1 MENAGLHILV
11 VDDSSTMRQLMKMI
25 LTKHLVCRVTE
36 AQDGL
41 AALEKLRE
49 GGFDLVVTDVNMPR
63 MDGLGLIQAVRQE
76 LKSSVPMIVV
86 TTKGGEEDRDKGMAL
101 GANAYLTKPINGT
114 QVVKTVSSLLG

>member
-25 LTKHLVCRVTE
+25 LTKHLICRVTE
-36 AQDGL
+36 APDGL